1 MKTKM
6 MVAAAFAL
14 AVLATGCKKHVDTG
28 AMSVTGTAT
37 SNSRMS
43 DSYDKVLVEVLS
55 VQAHYNDENKGS
67 GGWVNLASQTGVYD
81 LMQLRN
87 DVTAM
92 LATQGELAPGK
103 ISQLRLILGSHDSI
117 VVAGVTHPIIVASGM
132 QSGIKINVDTSIE
145 PKKRTAIV
153 LDFDIDKSV
162 VIEGSGTYSL
172 KPVIKVK
179 SVTQTDI

>member
-37 SNSRMS
+37 SNSRT
-43 DSYDKVLVEVLS
+43 SYDKVLVEVLS
-55 VQAHYNDENKGS
+55 VQAHYSDESKGS

-81 LMQLRN
+81 LLQLRN
-87 DVTAM
+87 DVTTV

-103 ISQLRLILGSHDSI
+103 ISQLRLVLGSHDSI
-117 VVAGVTHPIIVASGM
+117 VVAGVSHPMAVPSGM
-132 QSGIKINVDTSIE
+132 QSGIKIN
-145 PKKRTAIV
+145 
-153 LDFDIDKSV
+153 
-162 VIEGSGTYSL
+162 
-172 KPVIKVK
+172 
-179 SVTQTDI
+179 